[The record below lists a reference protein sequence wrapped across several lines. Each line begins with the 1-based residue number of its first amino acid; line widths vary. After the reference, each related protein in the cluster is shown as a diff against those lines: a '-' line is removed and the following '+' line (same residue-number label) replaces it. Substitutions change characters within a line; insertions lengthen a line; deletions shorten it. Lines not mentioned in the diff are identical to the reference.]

1 MGTDLQDV
9 FTSKVYSD
17 VTVLGIQVLISC
29 IIIEEF

>member
-1 MGTDLQDV
+1 MGTVLQDV
-9 FTSKVYSD
+9 LTSKVYPD